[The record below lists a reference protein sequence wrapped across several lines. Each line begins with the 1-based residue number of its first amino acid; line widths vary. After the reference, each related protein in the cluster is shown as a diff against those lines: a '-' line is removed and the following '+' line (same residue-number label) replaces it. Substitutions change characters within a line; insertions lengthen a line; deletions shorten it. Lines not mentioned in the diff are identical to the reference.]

1 MLDRDHSFFELREGR
16 GTCTGKFDQNTF
28 RKELQLNGGSI
39 LKWRFV
45 LIENDVGDNA
55 SGHKLSLPYI
65 FVAKRLF
72 TITIHPL
79 RLYRGHSSPMINR
92 AINLAR
98 RNVRVEVFIA
108 GSLHIFFITLK
119 LRASK
124 VFVDTESTF
133 L

>member
-1 MLDRDHSFFELREGR
+1 M
-16 GTCTGKFDQNTF
+16 
-28 RKELQLNGGSI
+28 
-39 LKWRFV
+39 
-45 LIENDVGDNA
+45 IENDVGDNA

-79 RLYRGHSSPMINR
+79 GLYRGHSSPMINR

-98 RNVRVEVFIA
+98 RNVPVEVFIA
-108 GSLHIFFITLK
+108 GSVHIFFITLK

>member
-1 MLDRDHSFFELREGR
+1 MLDGDHSFFEMQEGH
-16 GTCTGKFDQNTF
+16 GTCTGKFDQNPF

-45 LIENDVGDNA
+45 LIENDVGDNT

-65 FVAKRLF
+65 SVAKRLF

-79 RLYRGHSSPMINR
+79 GLYCGHSSPIINR

-98 RNVRVEVFIA
+98 RNVPVEVFTA
-108 GSLHIFFITLK
+108 GSLHIFFTTLK

-124 VFVDTESTF
+124 VFVDVESTF